1 MTILAWVVLGL
12 ISGFIA
18 SMLVDDHGVDS
29 HRVDGRRVDSPRTG
43 VALDTVLGIAG
54 AIIGGLVFT
63 AVGAG
68 GISEF
73 NLWSLFVATVG
84 AALVLAAYHTLAR
97 HRGLV

>member
-18 SMLVDDHGVDS
+18 SMIVDAH
-29 HRVDGRRVDSPRTG
+29 

-54 AIIGGLVFT
+54 AIVGGLAFS
-63 AVGAG
+63 AVGAD

-73 NLWSLFVATVG
+73 NLWSLFVAATG
-84 AALVLAAYHTLAR
+84 SALVLAGYHALSR
-97 HRGLV
+97 HRGLA